1 MLQEPKECSPSF
13 DKLPSGLSLP
23 STLSLRTKCRVED
36 RTVTVRL
43 RSLSLRVRFCSPSLS
58 EVEGSKVEG
67 SKVEPLGEP
76 LKLFQ
81 DQAEAVYPSLAG
93 LDTLNQEA
101 FWSVC
106 LQADSVRLKSA
117 GS

>member
-1 MLQEPKECSPSF
+1 MLEEPKESSPSF

-43 RSLSLRVRFCSPSLS
+43 RSLSL
-58 EVEGSKVEG
+58 SKVEG

-81 DQAEAVYPSLAG
+81 GQAEVVYPSLAE
-93 LDTLNQEA
+93 LDTLDQEP
-101 FWSVC
+101 FCSVC
-106 LQADSVRLKSA
+106 LQADLVRLKSA